1 MKLNEL
7 ALIGVAATTI
17 VNCAP
22 AKNKYVSY
30 ELYPVRSGSLTEMEY
45 TPAATQFTVWSPT
58 ADEVRLMLF
67 DSGSG
72 GHAYKIISMK
82 PSEEGT
88 WTAKV
93 EKDLKGKFYTFHV
106 KINEKWLGDTPGIN
120 AKAVGVNGKRA
131 AIVDLKS
138 TDPEGWA
145 ADRRP
150 VLASPA
156 DVILYEMHHRD
167 FSIDPSSGIEHKGKF
182 LALTEKGTVNPD
194 GLATGIDHLKELGV
208 THVHLLPS
216 YDYAS
221 VDETKLY
228 ENKYNWG
235 YDPQNYNVPD
245 GSYST
250 DPYTPEVRI
259 REFKQMVQAL
269 HKEGIR
275 VVLDVVYNHTFN
287 IAGSNFERTVP
298 GYFYRQRA
306 DGAYADGSGCGNETA
321 SNRPMMRK
329 YMIES
334 VLYWINEYHVDGFRF
349 DLMGIHDLETM
360 NEIRKAATAVDPTIF
375 IYGEGW
381 AASDPQMPQD
391 SLAMKAHIYKMPG
404 ISAFSDEMRDALRGP
419 FNDNHKGAFLAGLP
433 GGEESIRFGIAGA
446 IRHPQVNYDSV
457 NYSKAPWAEQP
468 TQMISYVSCHDDM
481 CLVDRLKSCI
491 PEITPEELARLDKL
505 AQTAV
510 FTSQGVPFIYAG
522 EEVARDKKGVHNSF
536 ESPDS
541 INAIDW
547 KRKTE
552 QANIFAYYKGLIQLR
567 KNHPAFRMAHADS
580 VRKHLEFLPV
590 EGSNLV
596 AYRLKDRANGDT
608 WKDIIVVLNARKQP
622 AKQVVPEGKYTV
634 VCKDGGINERGI
646 DTLYGTEI
654 LVPPQS
660 AMILYKE

>member
-522 EEVARDKKGVHNSF
+522 EEVVRDKKGVHNSF